1 MTSMQLST
9 SVRIH
14 VYTSYNMQFNYIS
27 FSKNMKTIII
37 VLTEE
42 HKQDQNAQVLD
53 IKEVFNYVCAK
64 SRKVCDCSSRTFKFY
79 IITT

>member
-9 SVRIH
+9 SVSIH
-14 VYTSYNMQFNYIS
+14 VYICYNMKFQYNS

-37 VLTEE
+37 VLKEE
-42 HKQDQNAQVLD
+42 YKQDRNAQVLV

-64 SRKVCDCSSRTFKFY
+64 SRQMCDCSSRTFKFY